1 MKNNPLYKML
11 ISAQENIKQ
20 LEQRITKMETK
31 FSGAENDKKPT
42 NILSKPVAIQAD
54 NVFI

>member
-1 MKNNPLYKML
+1 ML

-20 LEQRITKMETK
+20 LEQWITKIETK
-31 FSGAENDKKPT
+31 FSGAENDQKPT